1 MSETLTEPRT
11 VTATRTVTTSEV
23 IERMRL
29 ATVARVPAKP
39 WRDTGR
45 WLRTGRESRLLD
57 ACQECG
63 HKRHESRP
71 CSLCGATA

>member
-11 VTATRTVTTSEV
+11 VTATRTVTTAEV

-45 WLRTGRESRLLD
+45 WQSL
-57 ACQECG
+57 
-63 HKRHESRP
+63 P
-71 CSLCGATA
+71 CRGCGAACDPSRRWCEVCSGVLS

>member
-1 MSETLTEPRT
+1 MSESQTKPRT
-11 VTATRTVTTSEV
+11 VTASEV
-23 IERMRL
+23 IQRL
-29 ATVARVPAKP
+29 HLARSADRPLQP

-45 WLRTGRESRLLD
+45 WLRTGRDSRLLD

-71 CSLCGATA
+71 CSLCGAA

>member
-1 MSETLTEPRT
+1 MSDTQPRPRT
-11 VTATRTVTTSEV
+11 VTASEIV
-23 IERMRL
+23 QRMNL
-29 ATVARVPAKP
+29 ARASRQSVKR
-39 WRDTGR
+39 WRGTGR

-71 CSLCGATA
+71 CSLCGAAA

>member
-1 MSETLTEPRT
+1 MSETQPST
-11 VTATRTVTTSEV
+11 VTMSEV

-39 WRDTGR
+39 WRDSGR

-57 ACQECG
+57 ACRECG
-63 HKRHESRP
+63 HKHHESRP
-71 CSLCGATA
+71 CSLCGASA